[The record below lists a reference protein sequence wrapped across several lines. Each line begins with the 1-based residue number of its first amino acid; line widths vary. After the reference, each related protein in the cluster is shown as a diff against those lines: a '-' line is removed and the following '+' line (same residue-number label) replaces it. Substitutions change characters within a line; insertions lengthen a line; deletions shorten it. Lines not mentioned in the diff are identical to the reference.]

1 MPITK
6 NESGNKLLLSLL
18 FSLMLCITSS
28 LSHAQFIQKL
38 DRQTLEEFSE
48 DRTNSMTR
56 FMQNVSSTT
65 GAISVGIPAALI
77 IKGMISG
84 DKLTLRKG
92 MYIVKTIAVSSA
104 ITFVMKYT
112 FNRQRPFK
120 ADSLIIKASR
130 GGGPSFPSG
139 HTSLAFATATSLSF
153 AYPKWYVIIPS
164 YLWAATVGYSRMYL
178 GVHYPTDVWVGAM
191 VGTLSGFLS
200 YKLNNWITNKKDA
213 PVIPTIY

>member
-6 NESGNKLLLSLL
+6 NESGNKLLLSLF
-18 FSLMLCITSS
+18 FSLLLCITSS

-84 DKLTLRKG
+84 DKLTVRKG

-153 AYPKWYVIIPS
+153 AYPKWYVITPS
-164 YLWAATVGYSRMYL
+164 YLWAGTVGYSRMYL

-200 YKLNNWITNKKDA
+200 YKLNNWITHKKDV

>member
-6 NESGNKLLLSLL
+6 NESGNKLLLSLF
-18 FSLMLCITSS
+18 FSLLLCITSS

-65 GAISVGIPAALI
+65 GAISLGVPAALI

-164 YLWAATVGYSRMYL
+164 YLWAVTVGYSRMYL

-200 YKLNNWITNKKDA
+200 YKLNNWITHKKDA